1 MVHGDLFCEVCR
13 LHSETS
19 WWDELVV
26 YVIGGASRCESESGS
41 VRESSEEILCCDVGS
56 SCVTRC
62 CSGFDYGYENVSNR
76 SWGCE
81 GRPSLCECRASHP
94 EHTNRRA
101 GLAKELLD
109 YINCG

>member
-1 MVHGDLFCEVCR
+1 M
-13 LHSETS
+13 
-19 WWDELVV
+19 V
-26 YVIGGASRCESESGS
+26 YVIGGASRCESGS
-41 VRESSEEILCCDVGS
+41 VGESSEEILCCDVGS

-62 CSGFDYGYENVSNR
+62 CSGLDYGYENVSNR

-81 GRPSLCECRASHP
+81 GRPSLRECRPSHP

-101 GLAKELLD
+101 GMAKELLD

>member
-41 VRESSEEILCCDVGS
+41 VG
-56 SCVTRC
+56 
-62 CSGFDYGYENVSNR
+62 
-76 SWGCE
+76 
-81 GRPSLCECRASHP
+81 ECRASHL

-101 GLAKELLD
+101 GMAKELLD